1 MADTEKRS
9 PTGADE
15 QLAAMGY
22 KAELP
27 RALSMFS
34 ILGLSFAIMAV
45 PFGEST
51 TMSIGLTDG
60 GPVTILWGWCFVS
73 IVSLGIAA
81 SLAEICSAYPTSG
94 GVYYWSAMLAP
105 SPRYAVVASYIT
117 GWIGALGNLLVSTS
131 ISFGGAQLII
141 SAIGLWNETFMP
153 KPWHTVLMYYAV
165 LLIALAVNLVPSRQ
179 LDKLNTVCIYWT
191 GASVLIILVTV
202 LSMARNGRRSAGY
215 VFGEFDASRAGWTPG
230 WAFFVGLLQ
239 SAYTLTGYGM
249 VASLCEEVQNPAREV
264 PKAMVLSVVAAGI
277 TGIIYLIP
285 ILFVMPD
292 VDAVLAVPTGQP
304 IGTIYKLAT
313 GSAGGGFGLLFLIL
327 GILFFASVG
336 SLTATSRNLYA
347 FSRDGGVP
355 LSRLWSRVNRRLD
368 HPVNALLLVTVVE
381 ALLGLIYLGSS
392 AAFNAFTGAGTLC
405 LSASYGMPILVS
417 LLTSRRLVERRA
429 SFRLG
434 HAFGLAVNALTVVW
448 IVFAIVLFCMPTAV
462 PVTRTSMNY
471 ASVLFVGF
479 GAIAAV
485 YYALVA
491 RKSFNGPPVR
501 RDEKG
506 NFDLDLGVDTPHSPA
521 ASAEKVEHTE
531 GTVAAVS
538 SRDER

>member
-1 MADTEKRS
+1 MADTEKRAPS
-9 PTGADE
+9 GADE

-60 GPVTILWGWCFVS
+60 GPVTIFWGWIFVS
-73 IVSLGIAA
+73 IVSTGIAA

-105 SPRYAVVASYIT
+105 SPKYAVVASYIT

-141 SAIGLWNETFMP
+141 SAIGLWNEEFVP

-165 LLIALAVNLVPSRQ
+165 LLIALAVNLAPSRH
-179 LDKLNTVCIYWT
+179 LDRLNTACIYWT

-202 LSMARNGRRSAGY
+202 LSMARGGRRDASY
-215 VFGEFDASRAGWTPG
+215 VFGEFDASRAGWAPG

-264 PKAMVLSVVAAGI
+264 PKAMVLSVLAAGV
-277 TGIIYLIP
+277 TGIVYLIP
-285 ILFVMPD
+285 ILFVMPEVDD
-292 VDAVLAVPTGQP
+292 VLVVPTGQP
-304 IGTIYKLAT
+304 IGYIYKQAT

-355 LSRLWSRVNRRLD
+355 LSRLWSRVDRRFD
-368 HPVNALLLVTVVE
+368 HPVNALLLVTLVE

-417 LLTSRRLVERRA
+417 LLTNRSLVESRA
-429 SFRLG
+429 TFRLG
-434 HAFGLAVNALTVVW
+434 HMSGLIVNALTILW
-448 IVFAIVLFCMPTAV
+448 ITFAIVLFCFPTAI
-462 PVTRTSMNY
+462 PVTRNSMNY

-479 GAIAAV
+479 GAIAGV
-485 YYALVA
+485 YYGLVA
-491 RKSFNGPPVR
+491 RKSFKGPPVR
-501 RDEKG
+501 RDAAG
-506 NFDLDLGVDTPHSPA
+506 NFDLSLGVDTNDSTGKGGA
-521 ASAEKVEHTE
+521 GGDVVEKVE
-531 GTVAAVS
+531 
-538 SRDER
+538 